1 MPMSTF
7 CRNAQLFNFNNK
19 SAIQSSKLLTYLADL
34 VSFPLLL
41 PWLCVLIA
49 RHCMRQPANR
59 QSSVQLLSEAC
70 QCKSVW
76 PGWPQTEGPQ
86 LTLALIY
93 QVVNGPSHPG
103 AVGLPPSKVTPP
115 PPAVPKDIGTQHSWR
130 DVLLEKGPEGW
141 AKDIR
146 AHSGLL
152 LTDTTW
158 YAPQLSSARDASYIW
173 CYWLYK
179 AYV

>member
-1 MPMSTF
+1 M
-7 CRNAQLFNFNNK
+7 
-19 SAIQSSKLLTYLADL
+19 ADL
-34 VSFPLLL
+34 MS
-41 PWLCVLIA
+41 WL
-49 RHCMRQPANR
+49 
-59 QSSVQLLSEAC
+59 
-70 QCKSVW
+70 
-76 PGWPQTEGPQ
+76 
-86 LTLALIY
+86 Y

-115 PPAVPKDIGTQHSWR
+115 PPAVPKDTGTQHSWR

-158 YAPQLSSARDASYIW
+158 YAPQLSSAHEASQICHHCLATACGGFHYSERPFLCLVAIAVQIPAKHSS
-173 CYWLYK
+173 CTRRKSCK
-179 AYV
+179 ASEAS